1 MNHLSTDTAS
11 ASNAYNQVD
20 SQTANPAGS
29 QPVIVLDN
37 VCKSFGSLNVLSGLS
52 LQVNKGEVY
61 GFLGRNGA
69 GKSTAIKMMMG
80 ITKIGSGSIHLFGQS
95 ITDNVVEARQRIGYV
110 AQEQHFYPWMT
121 PKQLGKFVK
130 GFYPRWDQARYVN
143 LANVFELPMKR
154 KIGNF
159 SGGMKAKLALSMA
172 LATQPEC
179 LILDEPTAGMD
190 PVARRE
196 FLDLV
201 SEEARREETTI
212 LFSTHLID
220 DIEAIADCIGIV
232 ESGKTV
238 YEGGLAPLSN
248 SIATYSIEEELYRPG
263 SVPGEFVNGA
273 AHVLQSSARHG
284 RHLLVLQFPHGA
296 PTSPVMDFGWQE
308 DEMSLEDVFIA
319 VVARPG

>member
-1 MNHLSTDTAS
+1 MSIPKPDIASSAQSTT
-11 ASNAYNQVD
+11 
-20 SQTANPAGS
+20 
-29 QPVIVLDN
+29 PVIALEN
-37 VCKSFGSLNVLSGLS
+37 VCKQYGTLDVLSGLS

-69 GKSTAIKMMMG
+69 GKSTAIRMMMG

-95 ITDNVVEARQRIGYV
+95 ITSNVIDARRRIGYV

-121 PKQLGKFVK
+121 PAHLAKFVK
-130 GFYPRWDQARYVN
+130 GFYPKWHQHRYED
-143 LANVFELPMKR
+143 LISLFELPLDR

-159 SGGMKAKLALSMA
+159 SGGMKAKLALTMA

-201 SEEARREETTI
+201 SEEARRVEATI

-220 DIEAIADCIGIV
+220 DIEAIADRIGIV

-238 YEGGLAPLSN
+238 YEGALAPLSN
-248 SIATYSIEEELYRPG
+248 SIATYSIDEQLYQPG
-263 SVPGEFVNGA
+263 SIPGDFVNDA
-273 AHVLQSSARHG
+273 AHVLQNNVRHG
-284 RHLLVLQFPHGA
+284 RQHLVLQFPYGV
-296 PTSPVMDFGWQE
+296 PRSPVLGHGWQV
-308 DEMSLEDVFIA
+308 DAMTLEDVFIA
-319 VVARPG
+319 VVGKSG